1 MYHDSIYSQHFNFI
15 PRYRFEKIV
24 KSQTERKRSA
34 SYLRKQ
40 MLHIVKR
47 QWNNASSEK
56 AVYEA
61 RLSAYEA
68 FCGNAAKYETP
79 LDSGMKRSLFRLH
92 VFCLDKAK
100 KNGRGEDILILQPLV
115 PQSSLNNLIMVGFL
129 SDCKNIS
136 VFSLYGNRE
145 NFSAQ
150 TTGSLFSQQR
160 QTAPK
165 KDENSDLLDFILS
178 GKTEFQQDR
187 RLCLKVRIHCSYNL
201 KLLLKNII
209 YT

>member
-1 MYHDSIYSQHFNFI
+1 MYYNSIYSQLFNFI

-115 PQSSLNNLIMVGFL
+115 PQSSLIGDKSSVQNSVATAAFFAFFMVY
-129 SDCKNIS
+129 I
-136 VFSLYGNRE
+136 
-145 NFSAQ
+145 
-150 TTGSLFSQQR
+150 
-160 QTAPK
+160 
-165 KDENSDLLDFILS
+165 LDNAIRGWYS
-178 GKTEFQQDR
+178 SWACE
-187 RLCLKVRIHCSYNL
+187 
-201 KLLLKNII
+201 
-209 YT
+209 